1 MKNSTFRALV
11 ILIGLTIALSLLSA
25 SSAQRKPRSQTQTQ
39 PSQAADGPCPLV
51 EIEPD
56 DANTALQAL
65 RCGNMR
71 WQSSMQERNWK
82 VEREKTARS
91 QSPFAV
97 VLTCMD
103 SRVPPELIFDRGL
116 GEIFVIRVAGPVLN
130 DAVVLNSS
138 DLASLEYALV
148 KLHVKLV
155 VALGHTDC
163 GAVKNAVLQTK
174 GRYLPQLF
182 KKIEPA
188 IKYVSDNFNGGKP
201 IDPKDQE
208 NLDRVSLFNAKFM
221 RTKISV
227 NPLWQGQPGLQVKW
241 GLYYLE
247 SGKVAFDPTDLEQL

>member
-1 MKNSTFRALV
+1 MKNSAFRALV
-11 ILIGLTIALSLLSA
+11 ILIGLTLALTLLTT
-25 SSAQRKPRSQTQTQ
+25 SSAQRKPHSQTHHQQ
-39 PSQAADGPCPLV
+39 GAEGPCPLV
-51 EIEPD
+51 EIKPV
-56 DANTALQAL
+56 DAKTALQAL
-65 RCGNMR
+65 RCGNLR
-71 WQSSMQERNWK
+71 WQLDMQDRNWK

-91 QSPFAV
+91 QDPFAV

-130 DAVVLNSS
+130 DAVALNSS

-188 IKYVSDNFNGGKP
+188 IEYVSDRYNGGKP
-201 IDPKDQE
+201 LDPKDHK
-208 NLDRVSLFNAKFM
+208 NLDRVSLFNAKFVH
-221 RTKISV
+221 TKISV
-227 NPLWQGQPGLQVKW
+227 NPLWRRQPGLQVKW
-241 GLYYLE
+241 GLYYLD
-247 SGKVAFDPTDLEQL
+247 SGKVAFDPTDVQQ

>member
-1 MKNSTFRALV
+1 MKNSTFKALV
-11 ILIGLTIALSLLSA
+11 ILIGLTLALSLLTT
-25 SSAQRKPRSQTQTQ
+25 SSAKRKPH
-39 PSQAADGPCPLV
+39 SQAHQPQATDGPCPLP
-51 EIEPD
+51 EIKPV
-56 DANTALQAL
+56 DAITALQTL
-65 RCGNMR
+65 RCGNLR
-71 WQSSMQERNWK
+71 WQSDMQERNWK
-82 VEREKTARS
+82 VERERTARS
-91 QSPFAV
+91 QDPFAV

-130 DAVVLNSS
+130 DAVTLNSS

-188 IKYVSDNFNGGKP
+188 IKYVRVNFNGGRR
-201 IDPKDQE
+201 IDPEDQK
-208 NLDRVSLFNAKFM
+208 NLDRVSLFNAKFV

-247 SGKVAFDPTDLEQL
+247 SGKVAFDPTDLEP

>member
-1 MKNSTFRALV
+1 MKNSAFRALV
-11 ILIGLTIALSLLSA
+11 ILIGLTLVLSLFSA
-25 SSAQRKPRSQTQTQ
+25 SSAQRKPNSHTQTHH
-39 PSQAADGPCPLV
+39 PQAAEGPCPAV
-51 EIEPD
+51 EIEPV

-71 WQSSMQERNWK
+71 WESTMRDRNWK
-82 VEREKTARS
+82 EEREKTARS

-103 SRVPPELIFDRGL
+103 SRVPPELLFDRGL

-130 DAVVLNSS
+130 DKVILNSS

-163 GAVKNAVLQTK
+163 GAVQNAVLRTK
-174 GRYLPQLF
+174 GRYLPELF

-188 IKYVSDNFNGGKP
+188 IRYVRVNFNGRRP
-201 IDPKDQE
+201 IDPQDQK
-208 NLDRVSLFNAKFM
+208 NLDRVSLFNAKFV
-221 RTKISV
+221 RNKISD
-227 NPLWQGQPGLQVKW
+227 NPLWRHEPGLVVKW
-241 GLYYLE
+241 GLYNL
-247 SGKVAFDPTDLEQL
+247 GTGRVAFDPTDVQP